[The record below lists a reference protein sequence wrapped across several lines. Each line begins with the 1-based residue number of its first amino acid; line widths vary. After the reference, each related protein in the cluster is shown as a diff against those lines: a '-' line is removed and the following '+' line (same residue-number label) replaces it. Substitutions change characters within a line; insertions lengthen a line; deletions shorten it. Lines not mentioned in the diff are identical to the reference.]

1 MQGLKVEYYI
11 EFIILQ
17 EFVIDF
23 MLFYITGS
31 LFYKKINLKKIF
43 FSSLVGVIYSLSV
56 YLIDREF
63 LSNFIVR
70 FLVSVLLITIAHSPK
85 GFLGY
90 VKFIICFYTLSIL
103 IMGIIVASYYFF
115 NSRLTI
121 ILIFIAIFVGYF
133 VFKVLFYEIR
143 KNKLEID
150 YFRDIIIY
158 LDGNSVE
165 LVGFIDTGNEMLDA
179 ISKRPVIIVDLKHVK
194 NLFRTEVFN
203 EIKNVYENNS
213 NLIDFMYRKLH
224 DYNFRLLKYK
234 TINSSDEYMIGII
247 PSKTIIKYKG
257 SERCVDCIIGI
268 YPRALSDENKFQ
280 ALLYKKI
287 LDWEGGSVDADEY
300 Y

>member
-1 MQGLKVEYYI
+1 MEYYI

-23 MLFYITGS
+23 MLLYITGS
-31 LFYKKINLKKIF
+31 LFYKKINLKRIL

-56 YLIDREF
+56 YLADREF
-63 LSNFIVR
+63 LSNYIVR

-121 ILIFIAIFVGYF
+121 ILIFIVIFVVYF
-133 VFKVLFYEIR
+133 VFKMLFYEIR
-143 KNKLEID
+143 KNKSELD
-150 YFRDIIIY
+150 YFRDITIY

-179 ISKRPVIIVDLKHVK
+179 ISKRPVIIVELNHVK
-194 NLFRTEVFN
+194 NLFCTEVFN
-203 EIKNVYENNS
+203 EIKKVYENNS
-213 NLIDFMYRKLH
+213 NLIDFMYRKLNE
-224 DYNFRLLKYK
+224 YNFRLLKYN
-234 TINSSDEYMIGII
+234 TINSSDEYMIGVI

-257 SERCVDCIIGI
+257 SKRCVDCIIGL

-287 LDWEGGSVDADEY
+287 LVWEGGSVDADEY

>member
-1 MQGLKVEYYI
+1 MEYYI

-23 MLFYITGS
+23 MLLYITGS
-31 LFYKKINLKKIF
+31 LFYKKINLKRIL

-56 YLIDREF
+56 YLADREF
-63 LSNFIVR
+63 LSKYIVR

-121 ILIFIAIFVGYF
+121 ILIFIVIFAVYF
-133 VFKVLFYEIR
+133 VFKMLFYEIR
-143 KNKLEID
+143 KNKSELD
-150 YFRDIIIY
+150 YFRDITIY

-179 ISKRPVIIVDLKHVK
+179 ISKRPVIIVELNHVK
-194 NLFRTEVFN
+194 NLFCTEVFN
-203 EIKNVYENNS
+203 EIKKVYENNS
-213 NLIDFMYRKLH
+213 NLIDFMYRKLNE
-224 DYNFRLLKYK
+224 YNFRLLKYN
-234 TINSSDEYMIGII
+234 TINSSDEYMIGVI

-257 SERCVDCIIGI
+257 SERCVDCIIGL